1 MYRRESISSLKS
13 RNYDFTF
20 GSLYALNGLLPDK
33 YRITISTLEYNKL
46 TKQDIF
52 VKCNKCGIETDFK
65 AVQVFPLLMNLV
77 DSVISG
83 NQYEKVWFCPDCK
96 HENKLLKTEMS
107 QRILKEPYF
116 LKVVPKPPRRKDGLH
131 DRSLYH
137 RKVTQW
143 ALTFLDELEAQM
155 AQFRDDNWTKS
166 SDQMYDI
173 ETEIPYMD
181 ESKDAV

>member
-1 MYRRESISSLKS
+1 MYRREAISSLKS

-20 GSLYALNGLLPDK
+20 GALYALNGLLPDK
-33 YRITISTLEYNKL
+33 YRITISSIEYNKL

-52 VKCNKCGIETDFK
+52 VKCNNCNVESDFK
-65 AVQVFPLLMNLV
+65 AVQVFPLLMLTV
-77 DSVISG
+77 ESTISG
-83 NQYEKVWFCPDCK
+83 NEYEKVWFCPACK

-116 LKVVPKPPRRKDGLH
+116 LQVVPKPPRRKDGLN
-131 DRSLYH
+131 DRSSYH

-143 ALTFLDELEAQM
+143 ALTFLDELETQM

-166 SDQMYDI
+166 TDALYDV
-173 ETEIPYMD
+173 ETDTYMD
-181 ESKDAV
+181 ESKDAI